1 MNSMKHQQTIFAKIK
16 AMTEKLFFSVMFFI
30 LFSGKAQI
38 ILRNSDYKKF
48 DSVTISRDGKNTS
61 LKSNALKSFK
71 FEKND
76 KIFYDNKLL
85 DFYSNPDSL
94 IFFDNTKTIEEVRV
108 NYENSSNKKEKSLK
122 STKKNEYAVIFPNNE
137 IATFVQI
144 NTKKKTYIK
153 SFSIFPV
160 TDFIPRTHNDN
171 VTVKIKL
178 LGNKNGLPD
187 NNKELIAFESKISDL
202 KIKKK
207 DKVVRW
213 EFVLPKTIKYPKEGF
228 FVVFFQKSL
237 EDSTFFQIN
246 KDSDLLEYYPNEGW
260 KSLNLN
266 GYYYELKILQ

>member
-1 MNSMKHQQTIFAKIK
+1 
-16 AMTEKLFFSVMFFI
+16 
-30 LFSGKAQI
+30 
-38 ILRNSDYKKF
+38 
-48 DSVTISRDGKNTS
+48 
-61 LKSNALKSFK
+61 
-71 FEKND
+71 
-76 KIFYDNKLL
+76 
-85 DFYSNPDSL
+85 L

-137 IATFVQI
+137 IATFVKI

-207 DKVVRW
+207 R
-213 EFVLPKTIKYPKEGF
+213 
-228 FVVFFQKSL
+228 
-237 EDSTFFQIN
+237 
-246 KDSDLLEYYPNEGW
+246 
-260 KSLNLN
+260 
-266 GYYYELKILQ
+266 